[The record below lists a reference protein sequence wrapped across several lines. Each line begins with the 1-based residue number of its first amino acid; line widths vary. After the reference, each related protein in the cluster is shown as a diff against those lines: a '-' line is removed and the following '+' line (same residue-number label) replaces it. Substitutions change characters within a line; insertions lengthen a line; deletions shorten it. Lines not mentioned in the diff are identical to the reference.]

1 MGELMF
7 PRVVV
12 QMLDQAVKKLLE
24 PASRLGLEGALHRI
38 RDRELIDI
46 PHLFSSP
53 SPRFPRGEHFSLDGT
68 VGRASIFGKRKSFRI
83 AKKRAIMRI
92 GKQDNAFTAIATSD
106 ATSVTVRGHDLCDDL
121 IGKINFTDYFWL
133 LVLGEKPTEAQRDM
147 MDACL
152 VAIAE
157 HGLVPSVQAARMTL
171 AAGPDAWQGAMSAG
185 LLGMGSVVAG
195 SSESAGR
202 YLAEVI
208 AKAEADGT
216 DIETAA
222 IASLK
227 EHKALRAQGRG
238 SRPSAAFG
246 RRPEG
251 RPASGHRRRSRHFG
265 QVHRDPAHPRPARAR
280 DHRAAPADQCLG
292 RDPGLHPR
300 RGLAARSH
308 QGGAAPGA
316 RGGPVGASLRGIP
329 ALHRV
334 HHVPQGGRGHR
345 L

>member
-1 MGELMF
+1 
-7 PRVVV
+7 
-12 QMLDQAVKKLLE
+12 
-24 PASRLGLEGALHRI
+24 
-38 RDRELIDI
+38 
-46 PHLFSSP
+46 
-53 SPRFPRGEHFSLDGT
+53 
-68 VGRASIFGKRKSFRI
+68 
-83 AKKRAIMRI
+83 MRI
-92 GKQDNAFTAIATSD
+92 GKQDHAFTAIATSD
-106 ATSVTVRGHDLCDDL
+106 ATSVTVRGHDLCDEL

-133 LVLGEKPTEAQRDM
+133 LVLGDKPTEAQRDM

-227 EHKALRAQGRG
+227 EHKALRRKVAGLGHPQHSGGDPRADRLLAIADDLGISGKYIETCASSASTRRG
-238 SRPSAAFG
+238 SSGGPCRSMSRA
-246 RRPEG
+246 RS
-251 RPASGHRRRSRHFG
+251 RPASSTRAGRSKPSRRCRSWHARQACRRISTRNPCAPSGSSCPTRRTRPSPMTARHLPNLPTRRS
-265 QVHRDPAHPRPARAR
+265 DP
-280 DHRAAPADQCLG
+280 
-292 RDPGLHPR
+292 
-300 RGLAARSH
+300 
-308 QGGAAPGA
+308 
-316 RGGPVGASLRGIP
+316 
-329 ALHRV
+329 
-334 HHVPQGGRGHR
+334 
-345 L
+345 